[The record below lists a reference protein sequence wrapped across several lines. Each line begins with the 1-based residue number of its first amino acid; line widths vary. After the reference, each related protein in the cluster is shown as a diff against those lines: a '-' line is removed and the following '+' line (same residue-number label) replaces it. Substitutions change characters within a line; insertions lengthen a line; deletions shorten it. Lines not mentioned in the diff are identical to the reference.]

1 MWSQCTFWCS
11 VLSDSPT
18 VLTVGGQTTSLN
30 APSGAQCF
38 PTVERSPAPAVWGRG
53 LNAPSGAQ
61 CFPTSGRATVR
72 LPHTVSMHLLVLSAF
87 RLGGVERRVA
97 LSQGSQ
103 CTFWCSV
110 LSDKR
115 TRRSCHFCGLPSQCT
130 FWCSVLSDGCRS
142 RAGPRRFGV
151 SMHLLVLSAFRLHD
165 VPIEKMERER
175 SQCTFWCSVLSDR
188 CRSRAGP
195 RRFGVSMHLL
205 VLSAFRLDVRRSP
218 HGLLSVSMHLL
229 VLSAFRLYNK
239 VVFPTWVSFKSQC
252 TFWCSVLSDRTAPT
266 TAPSSPSLNAPSGA
280 QCFPTAKP
288 TF

>member
-110 LSDKR
+110 LSDQNQLGGVRRARRIRVSMHLLVLSAFRPETSPSSSISFSSGLNAPSGAQCFPTRMRGLPWRLRLLGLNAPSGAQCFPTGRLLRLHRRVLVSMHLLVLSAFRPQSRHFDSR
-115 TRRSCHFCGLPSQCT
+115 TRRPSQCT
-130 FWCSVLSDGCRS
+130 FWCSVLSDRK
-142 RAGPRRFGV
+142 ADILIPGP
-151 SMHLLVLSAFRLHD
+151 A
-165 VPIEKMERER
+165 
-175 SQCTFWCSVLSDR
+175 
-188 CRSRAGP
+188 
-195 RRFGVSMHLL
+195 
-205 VLSAFRLDVRRSP
+205 VR
-218 HGLLSVSMHLL
+218 
-229 VLSAFRLYNK
+229 
-239 VVFPTWVSFKSQC
+239 
-252 TFWCSVLSDRTAPT
+252 
-266 TAPSSPSLNAPSGA
+266 LNAPSGA
-280 QCFPTAKP
+280 QCFPTAFLGIVP
-288 TF
+288 QARAWSQCTFWCSVLSDG